1 MHRKINSPVSVEIIA
16 RFGKKVSIRIRLGL
30 TVGAVV
36 VLISAVSK
44 LLG

>member
-1 MHRKINSPVSVEIIA
+1 MSRDNSSPVSVEIIA

-36 VLISAVSK
+36 VLVAVSR